1 MLVAELICD
10 AFGHRSSSRVARCG
24 YRRMPMDCAPTWS
37 LPGWRNTDVRAAGR
51 EALPA
56 SRPFGSDYPH
66 RGARATL
73 MRAHALLPR
82 PPASASSGSE
92 VRRRSR
98 ERPTFSEKPHFR
110 CSGMSS
116 GWQTSSMLATFC
128 SAGSEQIRSTRE
140 SARRIL
146 PSPSALRPPAG
157 ATSTARSSESYL
169 LKDRGKAG
177 LTTLPATRQGRGVNY
192 GPSLTPEERT
202 PRRALPSGQSDAL
215 GRAFTVAVAVADS
228 RVGKMG
234 LLPAGGVVGIE
245 QCAT

>member
-1 MLVAELICD
+1 MRVSQDADGLRSNLESTRMAE
-10 AFGHRSSSRVARCG
+10 
-24 YRRMPMDCAPTWS
+24 YRRTRSGAGGTSGLPPLRLRLPSPRCA
-37 LPGWRNTDVRAAGR
+37 GHVD
-51 EALPA
+51 
-56 SRPFGSDYPH
+56 
-66 RGARATL
+66 
-73 MRAHALLPR
+73 AHARPTAP

-140 SARRIL
+140 SARHIL
-146 PSPSALRPPAG
+146 PSPSALQPPAG
-157 ATSTARSSESYL
+157 ATSTARSSESYR

-202 PRRALPSGQSDAL
+202 PRHALPSGESDGF
-215 GRAFTVAVAVADS
+215 GRAFTVAVAAADS

-234 LLPAGGVVGIE
+234 LLPAGSVVGIE